1 MSARDRARTATS
13 NGGQHAT
20 VNSRARDPSSSGV
33 FCPPELSV
41 FQATYEID
49 HGVRARIV
57 STSAMSTYLI
67 TANDDS
73 ITIRTINASTA
84 RLER

>member
-20 VNSRARDPSSSGV
+20 VNLRARDPSSSDV
-33 FCPPELSV
+33 FCPLTLS
-41 FQATYEID
+41 FTATYEID

-73 ITIRTINASTA
+73 ITIRIINASTA

>member
-20 VNSRARDPSSSGV
+20 VNLRARDPSSSDV
-33 FCPPELSV
+33 FCPELS
-41 FQATYEID
+41 FTATYEID

-57 STSAMSTYLI
+57 STYAMSTYLI

-73 ITIRTINASTA
+73 ITIRIINASTA

>member
-13 NGGQHAT
+13 NGGKHAT
-20 VNSRARDPSSSGV
+20 VNLRARDPSSSDV
-33 FCPPELSV
+33 FCPELS
-41 FQATYEID
+41 FTYEID

-57 STSAMSTYLI
+57 STYAMSTYFI

-73 ITIRTINASTA
+73 ITIRIINASTA